1 MLTIVKTILNGVVIM
16 RCVSFCTASSY
27 KLNEM
32 AEFFKNKQYRAKLFR
47 NVLYVHRVDSH
58 GEIFFFQHGCFVMWG
73 LYKTAEKTLLNIVKD
88 FSLESLEKV
97 EKDQFIVRLGKQTQ
111 IAPHARFNADIITLD
126 IADAD
131 NVQIKLAISYGLAQ
145 SVKLEAFEE
154 SIAKTVADNSHIP
167 NELAAK
173 GRISL
178 SRRAISKRI
187 GEIFIERSSVN
198 LKSDYSDI
206 PEYFWRY
213 SNLESYY
220 VMTEKYLDIPKR
232 VNALNHKLDV
242 LHETFD
248 VLNNQLQHRYSSM
261 LEFVIILLIFIEI
274 ILNLIDKL

>member
-1 MLTIVKTILNGVVIM
+1 M
-16 RCVSFCTASSY
+16 RCISFCTASSY
-27 KLNEM
+27 KLNEI
-32 AEFFKNKQYRAKLFR
+32 AEFFKKNPYRVKLFR
-47 NVLYVHRVDSH
+47 NVLHVNKVNND
-58 GEIFFFQHGCFVMWG
+58 GEIFFFQHGCFVTWG
-73 LYKTAEKTLLNIVKD
+73 LYKNAEKAFLNEIKK
-88 FSLESLEKV
+88 FSIEPLEKI
-97 EKDQFIVRLGKQTQ
+97 EKDKFIFRRGKQTR
-111 IAPHARFNADIITLD
+111 IAPHSRFNADIITID
-126 IADAD
+126 TEDAN

-167 NELAAK
+167 NELAVK

-198 LKSDYSDI
+198 LKSDYLDI

-220 VMTEKYLDIPKR
+220 IMTEKYLDIPKR

-248 VLNNQLQHRYSSM
+248 VLNNQLQHRHSSM

-274 ILNLIDKL
+274 VLNVIHKI

>member
-1 MLTIVKTILNGVVIM
+1 MLH
-16 RCVSFCTASSY
+16 
-27 KLNEM
+27 
-32 AEFFKNKQYRAKLFR
+32 
-47 NVLYVHRVDSH
+47 VHKADSR
-58 GEIFFFQHGCFVMWG
+58 GEIFFFQHGCFVTWG
-73 LYKTAEKTLLNIVKD
+73 LYKTDEKTLLNIVKN
-88 FSLESLEKV
+88 FSLEPLEKI
-97 EKDQFIVRLGKQTQ
+97 EKDQFVVRLGKQTR
-111 IAPHARFNADIITLD
+111 IALHPRYNADIITLD
-126 IADAD
+126 ADD
-131 NVQIKLAISYGLAQ
+131 IENVQIKLAISYGLAQ

-154 SIAKTVADNSHIP
+154 SIIKTVTDNSHIP
-167 NELAAK
+167 HELAAK

-178 SRRAISKRI
+178 SRRAICKRI

-198 LKSDYSDI
+198 LKSDYLDI

-232 VNALNHKLDV
+232 VKALNHKLDV

-274 ILNLIDKL
+274 ILNLVDKL